1 MNTYQFVFIL
11 KKDTEETLKK
21 IAEHLQKEEGTISTS
36 EKWGKKDC
44 AYPIKKHTSGY
55 YFEWHISIDQKKI
68 ITFKKKMDYDEDVL
82 RYLLIKLK
90 IKDKK
95 P

>member
-1 MNTYQFVFIL
+1 M
-11 KKDTEETLKK
+11 TER
-21 IAEHLQKEEGTISTS
+21 LQAVEGTLIKS

-55 YFEWHISIDQKKI
+55 YFEWKIMMDQKKI
-68 ITFKKKMDYDEDVL
+68 SAFKKKMDYDEEVL

-90 IKDKK
+90 VKS
-95 P
+95 